1 MSNFINSECIVCKEK
16 FKDGDDIVVCPQCG
30 TPYHRECYQNEGKCI
45 NTKLHE
51 ENISW
56 SQKNGEQKQ
65 ENGKK
70 CVNCNTVNKPHSL
83 VCENCGASLV
93 DNLDFGNGKHYDD
106 DNSNFQSGHQD
117 NAFNGFNFDLKD
129 KYCGIDPE
137 EAFDKDVNVS
147 EAAEFIGSN
156 TPYYLILFKRMKDS
170 GKKITLNAVCILF
183 PQFYFANR
191 KMWLEAI
198 LTIFITTLLSVPG
211 WIYMI
216 AYVENSVEM
225 TEAISIQ
232 SRLFEIIAQI
242 TNYAT
247 MGVRALA
254 CLFANW
260 LYYRHM
266 VRKIKAI
273 KNSSDNKEVVNE
285 KIQKTGGTSFI
296 SILVALA
303 IQMLFLAVITWILVR
318 IF

>member
-1 MSNFINSECIVCKEK
+1 MADFINSECIVCKER

-56 SQKNGEQKQ
+56 SQKNSEPKQ

-70 CVNCNTVNKPHSL
+70 CVSCNTVNKPHSI

-93 DNLDFGNGKHYDD
+93 DNIDFGKDEYSKND
-106 DNSNFQSGHQD
+106 HQD
-117 NAFNGFNFDLKD
+117 KGFNGFNFDLKD

-156 TPYYLILFKRMKDS
+156 TPYYLILFKRMKDT

-225 TEAISIQ
+225 AEAFGIQ
-232 SRLFEIIAQI
+232 SSFFEIIAQF

-247 MGVRALA
+247 MGLRALA

-266 VRKIKAI
+266 IRKIKAI
-273 KNSSDNKEVVNE
+273 KNSYDSEEVINE

-303 IQMLFLAVITWILVR
+303 IQMLFLAAITWVLIR